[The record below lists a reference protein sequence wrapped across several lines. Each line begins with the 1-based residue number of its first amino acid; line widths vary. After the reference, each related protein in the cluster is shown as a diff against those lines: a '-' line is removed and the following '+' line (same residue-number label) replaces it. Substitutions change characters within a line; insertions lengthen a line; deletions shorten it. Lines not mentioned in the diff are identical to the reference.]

1 MENTFISM
9 KEIIPDIT
17 ISEDRSIH
25 EVFQKIDKGALGF
38 ALLEEPETHFFKG
51 IITDGD
57 LRRALL
63 KGVNL
68 EQPAYMVTRP
78 RTVTADVNT
87 PVDKIAKMFSKA
99 VRFIP
104 VIDKSNR
111 IADIKVLDSSLY
123 IPVASP
129 MFSGN
134 ELKYV
139 SQCVM
144 TGWVSSAGKYVTE
157 FEQVFAEFCDTK
169 YAIST
174 NNGTSALHLALMATG
189 IGPGDEVIVPSLT
202 FISTANAVQYTGAT
216 PVFVDCDIRTWNIK
230 SAAIEQAITK
240 KTKAIIPV
248 HLYGHPV
255 DMDPILEIANKNNI
269 IVIEDAAEAHG
280 ALYKSRKVGSIGELG
295 IFSFYGNK
303 PITTGEG
310 GMVVTDDKELAK
322 KIRLLRDHGMDPD
335 KRYIHSVLG
344 YNYRMTNIQAALGV
358 AQMEY
363 IDQIIDQKRL
373 NAMLYT
379 EGLKD
384 VPGIALPPQAD
395 WAKSIFW
402 LYSIIID
409 EDDFGVT
416 ADKLAKELQKV
427 DVDTRP
433 LFPPIHK
440 QPIYD
445 TKQFLPVAELI
456 SENGL
461 SLPSSVGL
469 CKSEINNICEAI
481 RTIGKSGL

>member
-9 KEIIPDIT
+9 EEIIPGIT

-25 EVFQKIDKGALGF
+25 EVLQIIDKGALGF
-38 ALLEEPETHFFKG
+38 ALLEEAETHFFKG
-51 IITDGD
+51 VITDGD
-57 LRRALL
+57 VRRALL
-63 KGVNL
+63 KGISL
-68 EQPAYMVTRP
+68 ELPAYMISRP
-78 RTVTADVNT
+78 KTKTAYIDT
-87 PVDKIAKMFSKA
+87 PVNKIANMFSKK

-104 VIDKSNR
+104 ILDQNNR
-111 IADIKVLDSSLY
+111 VVDIKVLDSSLY

-139 SQCVM
+139 TQCVM
-144 TGWVSSAGKYVTE
+144 TGWVSSAGKFVTE
-157 FEQVFAEFCDTK
+157 FEQVFADFCDTK
-169 YAIST
+169 FAIST
-174 NNGTSALHLALMATG
+174 NNGTSALHLALLATG
-189 IGPGDEVIVPSLT
+189 VGPGDEVIVPSLT
-202 FISTANAVQYTGAT
+202 FISTANAVKYTGAT
-216 PVFVDCDIRTWNIK
+216 PIFVDCDISTWNIK
-230 SAAIEQAITK
+230 FAAIEEAITK

-248 HLYGHPV
+248 HLYGHPA
-255 DMDPILEIANKNNI
+255 DMDPIVEIARENNI
-269 IVIEDAAEAHG
+269 FIIEDAAEAHG
-280 ALYKSRKVGSIGELG
+280 ALYKSRKAGSIGDLG

-310 GMVVTDDKELAK
+310 GMVVTDDEALAK
-322 KIRLLRDHGMDPD
+322 QIRLLRDHGMDPD

-363 IDQIIDQKRL
+363 IDQIIEQKRL
-373 NAMLYT
+373 NALLYT
-379 EGLKD
+379 DWLKD
-384 VPGIALPPQAD
+384 VPGIALPPQAE

-409 EDDFGVT
+409 EDEFGMPAT
-416 ADKLAKELQKV
+416 KLAEELEKV
-427 DVDTRP
+427 GVDTRP

-445 TKQFLPVAELI
+445 TKQYLPVAELI
-456 SENGL
+456 SKNGL

-481 RTIGKSGL
+481 KSNAR

>member
-9 KEIIPDIT
+9 KEIISDIT
-17 ISEDRSIH
+17 VSEDRPIQ
-25 EVFQKIDKGALGF
+25 EVFKKIDKGALGF
-38 ALLEEPETHFFKG
+38 ALLEEPDTHFFKG
-51 IITDGD
+51 VLTDGD

-68 EQPAYMVTRP
+68 DLPAYMIMRP
-78 RTVTADVNT
+78 KTVSAYSDT
-87 PVDKIAKMFSKA
+87 PVDMIAKMFSKS

-104 VIDKSNR
+104 ILDKSNR
-111 IADIKVLDSSLY
+111 VVDVKVLDSRLY

-139 SQCVM
+139 TQCVM

-157 FEQVFAEFCDTK
+157 FEQIFADFCDTK
-169 YAIST
+169 FAISV
-174 NNGTSALHLALMATG
+174 NSGTAALHLALLSIG
-189 IGPGDEVIVPSLT
+189 VGPGDEVIVPSLT
-202 FISTANAVQYTGAT
+202 FISTANAVKFTGAT
-216 PVFVDCDIRTWNIK
+216 PIFVDCDIKTWNIK
-230 SAAIEQAITK
+230 SAAVEKSITK

-255 DMDPILEIANKNNI
+255 DMDPIINLAKGNEISI
-269 IVIEDAAEAHG
+269 IEDAAEAHG
-280 ALYKSRKVGSIGELG
+280 ALYKGKKTGSLGKLG

-310 GMVVTDDKELAK
+310 GMVVTDDKELTD
-322 KIRLLRDHGMDPD
+322 KIRLLRDHGMDSD

-363 IDQIIDQKRL
+363 IDQIIEQKRL
-373 NAMLYT
+373 NALIYGD
-379 EGLKD
+379 GLKD

-395 WAKSIFW
+395 WAKSIYW

-409 EDDFGVT
+409 EDEFGMT
-416 ADKLAKELQKV
+416 AIKLAEELKKV

-445 TKQFLPVAELI
+445 TKQFLPVSEMIA
-456 SENGL
+456 ENGL

-481 RTIGKSGL
+481 RSIAR

>member
-1 MENTFISM
+1 MYNTFISM
-9 KEIIPDIT
+9 KERIPDIT
-17 ISEDRSIH
+17 VSEDRSLH
-25 EVFQKIDKGALGF
+25 EVYKKIDKGALGF
-38 ALLEEPETHFFKG
+38 ALLEEPQTHFFKG
-51 IITDGD
+51 VVTDGD

-68 EQPAYMVTRP
+68 DLPAYMVIRP
-78 RTVTADVNT
+78 KTVTAYDDT
-87 PVDKIAKMFSKA
+87 PVNKIAKMFRKS

-104 VIDKSNR
+104 ILDQNNR
-111 IADIKVLDSSLY
+111 VVDVKVLDSRLF

-129 MFSGN
+129 IFSGN

-139 SQCVM
+139 SDCVM

-157 FEQVFAEFCDTK
+157 FEQIFADFCNTK
-169 YAIST
+169 FAVSV
-174 NNGTSALHLALMATG
+174 NSGTAALHLALLSIG
-189 IGPGDEVIVPSLT
+189 VGPGDEVIVPSLT
-202 FISTANAVQYTGAT
+202 FISTANAVKFTGAT
-216 PVFVDCDIRTWNIK
+216 PVFVDCDIKTWNIK
-230 SAAIEQAITK
+230 LAAVEKAITK

-255 DMDPILEIANKNNI
+255 DMDPIINLAKENEISI
-269 IVIEDAAEAHG
+269 IEDAAEAHG
-280 ALYKSRKVGSIGELG
+280 ALYKGKKTGSLGELG

-310 GMVVTDDKELAK
+310 GMVVTDDKKLAD
-322 KIRLLRDHGMDPD
+322 KIRLLRDHGMDPA

-363 IDQIIDQKRL
+363 IDQIIEQKRL
-373 NAMLYT
+373 NALLYSD
-379 EGLKD
+379 GLKG

-395 WAKSIFW
+395 WAKSIYW

-409 EDDFGVT
+409 EDEFGMSAT
-416 ADKLAKELQKV
+416 KLAEELKKV

-445 TKQFLPVAELI
+445 TKQFLPV
-456 SENGL
+456 SEMIADNGL

-481 RTIGKSGL
+481 RSIAR